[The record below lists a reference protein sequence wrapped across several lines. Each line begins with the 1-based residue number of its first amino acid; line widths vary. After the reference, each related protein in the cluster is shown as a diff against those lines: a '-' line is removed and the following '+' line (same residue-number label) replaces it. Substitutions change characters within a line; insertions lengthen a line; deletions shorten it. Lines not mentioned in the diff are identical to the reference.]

1 MCALTYRHDYRF
13 RARLFP
19 NLGVCRMST
28 AHFPSGEP
36 TAPLWRVLYQDALL
50 EFDNAKL
57 PKRILRARSAIR
69 ERAQENLAD
78 PFERRVLDD
87 ALQTL
92 QRLEEIVARKQ
103 CA

>member
-1 MCALTYRHDYRF
+1 
-13 RARLFP
+13 
-19 NLGVCRMST
+19 MST

-36 TAPLWRVLYQDALL
+36 TAPLWRVLYQDAIL

-57 PKRILRARSAIR
+57 PKRILRARNAIR
-69 ERAQENLAD
+69 EQAQENLPD
-78 PFERRVLDD
+78 PFERQVLDD

-92 QRLEEIVARKQ
+92 HVLEEIGARRQ

>member
-1 MCALTYRHDYRF
+1 
-13 RARLFP
+13 
-19 NLGVCRMST
+19 MST
-28 AHFPSGEP
+28 ARFSSGEP
-36 TAPLWRVLYQDALL
+36 TALLWQVLYEDAIL

-78 PFERRVLDD
+78 SSERQLLDD
-87 ALQTL
+87 ALWTL
-92 QRLEEIVARKQ
+92 HVLEEIGARKQ